1 MCKQQGSRYESPP
14 GILVKLC
21 PIFYWFTPFFCDKAK
36 DRIQRHHILR
46 ALTQI
51 SQQLEI
57 AMPVGPQSDWT
68 LLRGARLVRKQ
79 PLWPTSLLLVYLVSG
94 FDTPTRHG
102 TKGGFIFMMSGIWCW
117 EQMWWC
123 WKGQCKFIQSCRLI
137 EHVQLLFSKLVIS
150 SWG

>member
-1 MCKQQGSRYESPP
+1 MCEQQGSRYESPP
-14 GILVKLC
+14 GILVKLSNISLIS
-21 PIFYWFTPFFCDKAK
+21 PIFCDKAK
-36 DRIQRHHILR
+36 DRIQRHHILS

-57 AMPVGPQSDWT
+57 AMPVGPQSDWAS
-68 LLRGARLVRKQ
+68 LRGARLVRKQ
-79 PLWPTSLLLVYLVSG
+79 PLWPTSVLLVYLVSG

-117 EQMWWC
+117 EQMWWY
-123 WKGQCKFIQSCRLI
+123 WKGQCKFIQSWLI

-150 SWG
+150 PWG